1 MAGLNLVGYYSGGYL
16 NEIILSRSRSRGHMD
31 WTYSLTA
38 NQLNNLTRDLRP
50 EDINGTTWFLSND
63 KSLEEVVD
71 ILKWYGFFVVS
82 SRCRSYNALDEGM
95 IAQGW
100 ECDKD
105 NRQTEIELYK
115 YEIPTMSLREAF
127 KNKFHVHQSQAQIE
141 IHLTFT

>member
-1 MAGLNLVGYYSGGYL
+1 
-16 NEIILSRSRSRGHMD
+16 MD

-100 ECDKD
+100 ECDED

-115 YEIPTMSLREAF
+115 Y
-127 KNKFHVHQSQAQIE
+127 
-141 IHLTFT
+141 